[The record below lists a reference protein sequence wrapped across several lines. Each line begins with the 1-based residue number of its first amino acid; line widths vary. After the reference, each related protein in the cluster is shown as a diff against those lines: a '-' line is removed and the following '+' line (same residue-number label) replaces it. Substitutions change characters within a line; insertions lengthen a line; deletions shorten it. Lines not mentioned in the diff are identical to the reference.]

1 MNGLNISIP
10 FALLC
15 ALIGYLI
22 GNFQTA
28 IIVSRTR
35 YHEDIRDMGSG
46 NPGST
51 NVLRVYGG
59 VPALI
64 TFAGDFLKAVLA
76 VLIGRALMDPSGGS
90 IAGLFVVVG
99 HVFPVFYRFKGGKGV
114 ASSLAVGMLLYP
126 AGAFIALG
134 VALILYVVFQRVS
147 LCSLTW
153 AVVFCVLS
161 IIYKRWDTVY
171 IICIILI
178 VALIIFSHRENI
190 KRLIHKKEPKTK
202 LKLGKLFK
210 KR

>member
-1 MNGLNISIP
+1 MKGISFNIP
-10 FALLC
+10 TALLC
-15 ALIGYLI
+15 AVIGYLI

-59 VPALI
+59 LPALI
-64 TFAGDFLKAVLA
+64 TFVGDFLKAILA
-76 VLIGRALMDPSGGS
+76 VIIGRSLMQDAGGYFS
-90 IAGLFVVVG
+90 GLFVVIG

-114 ASSLAVGMLLYP
+114 ASSIAVGMLLYP

-134 VALILYVVFQRVS
+134 VAVIVFFAFERVS
-147 LCSLTW
+147 LSSLSWTL
-153 AVVFCVLS
+153 VYIILS
-161 IIYKRWDTVY
+161 VIFKRWDVIF
-171 IICIILI
+171 IICAVINALLI
-178 VALIIFSHRENI
+178 FYCHRDNI
-190 KRLIHKKEPKTK
+190 NRLIHKKEPKMK
-202 LKLGKLFK
+202 LKISKLFK